1 MRPDTFFNRR
11 FCAAAAIAGFAAL
24 AAAPVVAQTVDEI
37 TVMGR
42 MGPDGRPAE
51 LSRVITI
58 SDLDLATD
66 AGVGALRVRV
76 RDTARDLC
84 RQLGETGGGSGL
96 LRSCEDEAVAR
107 AMNDAKPIIAAR
119 RSGATYAVAAPPPA
133 PYVAPVGEPTA
144 SAAEEVSTPASA
156 AVPAPVYTTTTVTN
170 GPVPDTPENRA
181 RFGGPMSN
189 AGQRTAPAGN

>member
-1 MRPDTFFNRR
+1 MRPHTSSTRR
-11 FCAAAAIAGFAAL
+11 FCAAAVIAGFAAL

-42 MGPDGRPAE
+42 MGPDGRPAQ

-58 SDLDLATD
+58 SDLDLGSD
-66 AGVGALRVRV
+66 AGVSALRVRV

-96 LRSCEDEAVAR
+96 LRSCEDEAVTR
-107 AMNDAKPIIAAR
+107 AMNDARPIIAAR
-119 RSGATYAVAAPPPA
+119 RSGATYAFAAPPPA
-133 PYVAPVGEPTA
+133 PYVAPVGEPAA
-144 SAAEEVSTPASA
+144 SAEEVSTPASA
-156 AVPAPVYTTTTVTN
+156 EVPAAVYTTTTITN

-181 RFGGPMSN
+181 RFGGPLSN